1 MMQKA
6 KSLANACAIM
16 QQQLM
21 SALDVYAQLYLHK
34 KSARPQI
41 QQQLQTY
48 GFVWAWSLTWFKDD
62 ANHNDGDEL
71 IPSQKQ
77 EQQKFLSALDIT
89 AHIFLYKWRARPQI
103 LVCFCLHTTRLE
115 KTVAVEKLVCVC
127 VCVCVCVLFHSRTH
141 IHFIDRSQ
149 DSLH

>member
-1 MMQKA
+1 MQKA

-48 GFVWAWSLTWFKDD
+48 GFVGL
-62 ANHNDGDEL
+62 G
-71 IPSQKQ
+71 
-77 EQQKFLSALDIT
+77 
-89 AHIFLYKWRARPQI
+89 R
-103 LVCFCLHTTRLE
+103 
-115 KTVAVEKLVCVC
+115 
-127 VCVCVCVLFHSRTH
+127 
-141 IHFIDRSQ
+141 
-149 DSLH
+149 